1 MDPLKQGSGHVR
13 TILPLDEPIALP
25 PDVLVEQRGAELLEA
40 RGRVLER
47 REDRL
52 ALVDLQAEDR
62 VSLSSARRS
71 RSPAGWS
78 ARGVGCCR
86 SAASTRCSAHY
97 RHRAAGMQQT
107 NGTGQRLPRL
117 SGVVDLPGRSRPR
130 MRVQRKTEELAFEQT
145 NLERE
150 VVPDPVSASRD
161 RNRAQTP
168 RPWSLPLLTR
178 STVPYPLS
186 PHIEHERVLPP

>member
-78 ARGVGCCR
+78 ARGVGAAAARRRRGVLRTTVIVLPACSRPMVRVSDYRDLVASSTTGTIASAHESPAKGRRTRVRADQSGTRGRAGPRLCLAR
-86 SAASTRCSAHY
+86 QKQGADATTLVAASLDALDGPLPAVAS
-97 RHRAAGMQQT
+97 HRA
-107 NGTGQRLPRL
+107 
-117 SGVVDLPGRSRPR
+117 
-130 MRVQRKTEELAFEQT
+130 
-145 NLERE
+145 
-150 VVPDPVSASRD
+150 
-161 RNRAQTP
+161 
-168 RPWSLPLLTR
+168 
-178 STVPYPLS
+178 
-186 PHIEHERVLPP
+186 

>member
-13 TILPLDEPIALP
+13 TILPLHEPIALP

-71 RSPAGWS
+71 RSPAGSSPTGS
-78 ARGVGCCR
+78 AISTSGCRCQRRGFRGLTSRSWGCR
-86 SAASTRCSAHY
+86 GAASTGCSAHY

-107 NGTGQRLPRL
+107 NGAGQRLPRL
-117 SGVVDLPGRSRPR
+117 SSVVDYRDD
-130 MRVQRKTEELAFEQT
+130 RV
-145 NLERE
+145 
-150 VVPDPVSASRD
+150 
-161 RNRAQTP
+161 RA
-168 RPWSLPLLTR
+168 
-178 STVPYPLS
+178 
-186 PHIEHERVLPP
+186 

>member
-62 VSLSSARRS
+62 VSLSSARRAV
-71 RSPAGWS
+71 RRLDGQLAELGLPR
-78 ARGVGCCR
+78 RGVDGVFCALPSSCCR
-86 SAASTRCSAHY
+86 HAADQWCGSATTAT
-97 RHRAAGMQQT
+97 
-107 NGTGQRLPRL
+107 
-117 SGVVDLPGRSRPR
+117 
-130 MRVQRKTEELAFEQT
+130 
-145 NLERE
+145 
-150 VVPDPVSASRD
+150 
-161 RNRAQTP
+161 
-168 RPWSLPLLTR
+168 
-178 STVPYPLS
+178 
-186 PHIEHERVLPP
+186 